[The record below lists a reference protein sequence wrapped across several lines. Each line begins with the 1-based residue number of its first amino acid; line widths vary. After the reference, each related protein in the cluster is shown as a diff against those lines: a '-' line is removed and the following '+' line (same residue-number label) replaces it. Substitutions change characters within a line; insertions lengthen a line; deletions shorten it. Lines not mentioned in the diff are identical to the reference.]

1 MEEIKT
7 LDNIKSVIIF
17 EMVRSI
23 NQGKIAGK
31 SAVDLANEQLNKLI
45 DSGYSLSAIY
55 RKITRIK
62 EKNE

>member
-1 MEEIKT
+1 MEEIKK

-31 SAVDLANEQLNKLI
+31 AAVDLANEQLNKLI

-55 RKITRIK
+55 KQIIK
-62 EKNE
+62 E

>member
-1 MEEIKT
+1 MEEMKN

-31 SAVDLANEQLNKLI
+31 TAVDLANEQLNKLI

-55 RKITRIK
+55 KQIIK
-62 EKNE
+62 D

>member
-1 MEEIKT
+1 
-7 LDNIKSVIIF
+7 
-17 EMVRSI
+17 MVRSI

>member
-1 MEEIKT
+1 MEEMKN

-31 SAVDLANEQLNKLI
+31 TAVDLANEQLNKFI

-55 RKITRIK
+55 KQIIK
-62 EKNE
+62 D

>member
-1 MEEIKT
+1 MGETKN

-31 SAVDLANEQLNKLI
+31 TAVDLANEQLNKLI

-55 RKITRIK
+55 KQIIK
-62 EKNE
+62 E

>member
-1 MEEIKT
+1 MEEMKN

-31 SAVDLANEQLNKLI
+31 TAVDLANEQLNKLI

-55 RKITRIK
+55 KQIIK
-62 EKNE
+62 E

>member
-1 MEEIKT
+1 MEEIKN

-17 EMVRSI
+17 EMVRFI

-55 RKITRIK
+55 KQIIK
-62 EKNE
+62 E